1 MAEPLLCLIGGY
13 LALCDLQYKADLVRP
28 PRPPQQVPDRHEAA
42 NERQLHT
49 PASQRRG
56 GGVPSA
62 QAGTAAVQGQ
72 MPQPRHLQ
80 AGWHASQPA
89 AVADL
94 ITQAAILA
102 VFGVGLLPD
111 RVAGGPRR

>member
-1 MAEPLLCLIGGY
+1 MSASST
-13 LALCDLQYKADLVRP
+13 
-28 PRPPQQVPDRHEAA
+28 PRVSA
-42 NERQLHT
+42 
-49 PASQRRG
+49 QRRR
-56 GGVPSA
+56 VPSV

-94 ITQAAILA
+94 ITQAAIVA

-111 RVAGGPRR
+111 WVAGGPRR